1 MAKNFRLRPGDIVAR
16 RPRSAQIAPVRV
28 HAETRTVSVRGAASP
43 MLLVYGFLGLVV
55 LGTALLVLPIANVEG
70 GFTPFTQALFTCV
83 SAVTVTGLIVVDT
96 AEAWTAFGQVVILGL
111 VFVGGLGFMT
121 GAAFIVVIAGQRLSL
136 SNRLIIMEGLG
147 GGQLGAVTQ
156 LVRNIVVIAVAIQ
169 VAGAVAL
176 FLRWY
181 VFGELWA
188 GVSLPD
194 AIWHSIFHSVTGFNN
209 SGIEVLP
216 DERLG
221 GGSSL
226 VPFRYDVPVLVI
238 MGSLIVVGGLGYVA
252 LRDLVTVRRF
262 SKFRLESKM
271 ILVGTVALI
280 LVGVGSFLLGEWK
293 NIELEAEEA
302 VGIRISDAFFHS
314 VSARTAGF
322 STIDYSQ
329 VHGNNALPT
338 MVLMFIGGASASTA
352 GGIKITT
359 FLVVMFAVV
368 ANVRGR
374 SNVAAFGR
382 EIPLVNVR
390 RAFVVTLAA
399 VFALFTFAYL
409 LIAVQDTLPFR
420 DALFEAVSA
429 FATVGLSMG
438 ITSELNEP
446 ARIVIVVAMFLGR
459 LGPITLALLMTGQ
472 GAQERVRLVQEGV
485 RIG

>member
-1 MAKNFRLRPGDIVAR
+1 MAKNVQLRPGDTVAR
-16 RPRSAQIAPVRV
+16 RPRSSQIEPVRV
-28 HAETRTVSVRGAASP
+28 HAETRTVSVRGPASP
-43 MLLVYGFLGLVV
+43 MLLVYGFMGLVV
-55 LGTALLVLPIANVEG
+55 LGTVLLVLPISNVEG

-83 SAVTVTGLIVVDT
+83 SAVTVAGLIVVDT
-96 AEAWTAFGQVVILGL
+96 AEAWTGFGQAVILGL
-111 VFVGGLGFMT
+111 LFVGGLGFMT

-147 GGQLGAVTQ
+147 GGQLGAVGQ
-156 LVRNIVVIAVAIQ
+156 LVRNIVIVTVAIQ
-169 VAGAVAL
+169 LVGAVAL

-181 VFGELWA
+181 VFGELWN
-188 GVSLPD
+188 GISLPE
-194 AIWHSIFHSVTGFNN
+194 AVWHSAFHSISAFNN

-216 DERLG
+216 DELLG

-226 VPFRYDVPVLVI
+226 VPFRYDAPVLAI
-238 MGSLIVVGGLGYVA
+238 MGSLIVLGGLGYIA

-262 SKFRLESKM
+262 SRFRLESKM
-271 ILVGTVALI
+271 VLVGTVALI
-280 LVGVGSFLLGEWK
+280 LAGMGSFLLGEWR
-293 NIELEAEEA
+293 NIELEATEA
-302 VGIRISDAFFHS
+302 VGIRVSDSFFHS

-322 STIDYSQ
+322 STIDYDQ
-329 VHGNNALPT
+329 IHGNNALPT

-359 FLVVMFAVV
+359 FLVVLFAIV

-374 SNVAAFGR
+374 NNVTAFGR
-382 EIPLVNVR
+382 EIPLANVR

-399 VFALFTFAYL
+399 GLALFIFAYL

-420 DALFEAVSA
+420 DALFESVSA

-438 ITSELNEP
+438 ITSELNDP

-459 LGPITLALLMTGQ
+459 LGPITLALLMTGP

>member
-1 MAKNFRLRPGDIVAR
+1 M
-16 RPRSAQIAPVRV
+16 
-28 HAETRTVSVRGAASP
+28 RGPTSP

-55 LGTALLVLPIANVEG
+55 LGTALLILPMSNVEG

-96 AEAWTAFGQVVILGL
+96 AEAWTGFGQVVILGL

-121 GAAFIVVIAGQRLSL
+121 GAAFIVVVAGQRLSL

-147 GGQLGAVTQ
+147 GGQLGAVTS
-156 LVRNIVVIAVAIQ
+156 LVRNIVIVSILIQ
-169 VAGAVAL
+169 AAGAVAL

-188 GVSLPD
+188 GITLPD
-194 AIWHSIFHSVTGFNN
+194 VIWHSIFHSITGFNN

-216 DERLG
+216 DARLG

-226 VPFRYDVPVLVI
+226 EPFRSDVPVLAI
-238 MGSLIVVGGLGYVA
+238 MGSLIVTGGLGYVV
-252 LRDLVTVRRF
+252 LRDLVTLRRF
-262 SKFRLESKM
+262 GKFRLETKL

-280 LVGVGSFLLGEWK
+280 LVGAGVFLLSEWR
-293 NIELEAEEA
+293 NRELEGGVA
-302 VGIRISDAFFHS
+302 IRTRLGDAFFHS

-322 STIDYSQ
+322 STFDYNLM
-329 VHGNNALPT
+329 HGSNALPT
-338 MVLMFIGGASASTA
+338 EALMFVGGASASTA
-352 GGIKITT
+352 GGIKINT
-359 FLVVMFAVV
+359 FMVVLFAIV

-374 SNVAAFGR
+374 TNVTAFGR
-382 EIPLVNVR
+382 EIPLGNVR
-390 RAFVVTLAA
+390 RAFVVTLVA
-399 VFALFTFAYL
+399 VFVLVFFSYL

-420 DALFEAVSA
+420 AALFESVSA

-438 ITSELNEP
+438 ITDQLNEP
-446 ARIVIVVAMFLGR
+446 ARVIVVVAMFLGR
-459 LGPITLALLMTGQ
+459 LGPLTLALLMTGR
-472 GAQERVRLVQEGV
+472 GAQERIRLTQDAV